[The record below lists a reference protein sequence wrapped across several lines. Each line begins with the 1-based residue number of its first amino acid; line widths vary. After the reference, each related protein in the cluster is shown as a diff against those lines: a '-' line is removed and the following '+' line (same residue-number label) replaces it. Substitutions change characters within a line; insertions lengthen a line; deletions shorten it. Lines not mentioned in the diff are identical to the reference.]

1 MSRQFTDPS
10 GRRWRVDTHRAGD
23 GRLEFTAKPQH
34 QVRRSVSRFLI
45 SVLIIDALVI
55 LVVAT
60 LAEGRDAL
68 NSSLSAAVT
77 GLLIGTIASGLA
89 LGLTALLRLRSAP
102 EPLVF
107 SAPFALRADLND
119 AELSKA
125 VQAAERM
132 RDYPDDTGP
141 IDMRASITLAIRSE
155 NPPSRL
161 AR

>member
-10 GRRWRVDTHRAGD
+10 GRRWRVDTHRAGK
-23 GRLEFTAKPQH
+23 GELEFERVLPWRMGRMHVAQLANTIVLLLGVIVLDVVKP
-34 QVRRSVSRFLI
+34 VNV
-45 SVLIIDALVI
+45 
-55 LVVAT
+55 
-60 LAEGRDAL
+60 
-68 NSSLSAAVT
+68 
-77 GLLIGTIASGLA
+77 
-89 LGLTALLRLRSAP
+89 LTAIFLGSAIGAVFWRP
-102 EPLVF
+102 TPAPDPLVF
-107 SAPFALRADLND
+107 SAPFALRTDLND

-141 IDMRASITLAIRSE
+141 IDMRASIALAIRSE